1 MSFLNAQSATLAV
14 SLHCVFAQKYRVSIT
29 VNCIIRK
36 IRNIY
41 TYYPYWIAILQNIQT
56 PWSNPKSLTAKYSD
70 VDEIFIAVIIIYIVY
85 PYYH

>member
-36 IRNIY
+36 IRNI
-41 TYYPYWIAILQNIQT
+41 ILSILIGLPFCKIFKLLGLTPNRYASSVKDDNI
-56 PWSNPKSLTAKYSD
+56 
-70 VDEIFIAVIIIYIVY
+70 
-85 PYYH
+85 

>member
-36 IRNIY
+36 IQNI
-41 TYYPYWIAILQNIQT
+41 ILAILIGDRFGASSVKDDNI
-56 PWSNPKSLTAKYSD
+56 
-70 VDEIFIAVIIIYIVY
+70 
-85 PYYH
+85 